1 MVFSPQAIGMRAMI
15 AADALAVQ
23 LRTRT
28 KRLEV
33 GEIALNLR

>member
-1 MVFSPQAIGMRAMI
+1 MI
-15 AADALAVQ
+15 AADALQVQ
-23 LRTRT
+23 LRWRT